1 MSRRCIGAFVH
12 VLYVLLAIYGFT
24 VESASKSK
32 S

>member
-1 MSRRCIGAFVH
+1 MNRRLVFAFVH
-12 VLYVLLAIYGFT
+12 ALYVLLAIYGFA

>member
-1 MSRRCIGAFVH
+1 MRRRGICAFVH
-12 VLYVLLAIYGFT
+12 ALWVLLAIYGFA